1 MFKLSQI
8 ALTASVLSL
17 GMTFSGGASALNLSL
32 NTAGLKADSVLT
44 FSVAGYGSSTAAGI
58 SYRHLGNMTRLAD
71 VDVLDPD
78 TGEMI
83 PTPSYNQPI
92 TKVDIDIGWD
102 LKIAPVAGNA
112 TRSGLQLIRGL
123 RTMTLANFRLD
134 LKNKQ
139 LVGDVILKDGTTL
152 KQVAIYNLV
161 KNDDLVISFKGLV
174 LNQTQSVKNMIFTQ
188 QLQDVVASEL
198 ALSAPLKATL
208 ATTDWGTIAV
218 KVTSYK
224 RSPAVSDKP
233 LVAADIPAP

>member
-1 MFKLSQI
+1 MASFKLAFGSAI
-8 ALTASVLSL
+8 LASGLA
-17 GMTFSGGASALNLSL
+17 FSGAASALTLSL

-44 FSVAGYGSSTAAGI
+44 FSVAGFGSSTAAGI

>member
-1 MFKLSQI
+1 MASFKLAFGSAI
-8 ALTASVLSL
+8 LASGLA
-17 GMTFSGGASALNLSL
+17 FSGSASALNLSL

-44 FSVAGYGSSTAAGI
+44 FSVAGFGSSTAAGI

-92 TKVDIDIGWD
+92 TKVDISIGWD
-102 LKIAPVAGNA
+102 LKVTPVAGNA
-112 TRSGLQLIRGL
+112 TRSGLQLIRGA

-134 LKNKQ
+134 LQNKQ
-139 LVGDVILKDGTTL
+139 LVGDVILKDGTTK
-152 KQVAIYNLV
+152 KQIVIYNLV
-161 KNDDLVISFKGLV
+161 KNDDLVISFKNLV

-188 QLQDVVASEL
+188 ELQDLVASEL

-218 KVTSYK
+218 KVTSFK